1 MKAKLSTPSTL
12 TFPTSG
18 KGTALILLSK
28 ASRAAT
34 MPSSRASLALQGDR
48 QQGLLKHHGL
58 AGAGSDLLKPLAEE
72 APRQDL
78 ELDGDAVPGQI
89 RDRAKVA
96 AVHPR
101 GSATAQ
107 RADASPRAGRY
118 ADAGAPGLDAQALEV
133 QALRQQ
139 FVGRDSGPHA
149 GTTPYPARWS
159 LTVRLIHHERD
170 RTRVLWRGLP
180 VVGSQDASY
189 SDARQKRQNSSLPP
203 GQDFAL
209 AKC

>member
-1 MKAKLSTPSTL
+1 MFERSRVATSTSAAGLLLNQATRLSWERSGSRSTTSWRSRFTRIVPYVLPFLKAKSSTPSTL

-107 RADASPRAGRY
+107 RADAS
-118 ADAGAPGLDAQALEV
+118 
-133 QALRQQ
+133 
-139 FVGRDSGPHA
+139 
-149 GTTPYPARWS
+149 
-159 LTVRLIHHERD
+159 
-170 RTRVLWRGLP
+170 
-180 VVGSQDASY
+180 
-189 SDARQKRQNSSLPP
+189 
-203 GQDFAL
+203 
-209 AKC
+209 